1 MPIALVDFKGFRQ
14 MIPVSNPSAQYRN
27 YKREIQSAIDRVLA
41 SGSYILATEVNQFE
55 LEFSK
60 FLGSNFSVGVA
71 SGTDAL
77 RLSLTALNIGPGK
90 EVIIPAMTSVATA
103 MAILSVGA
111 RPILSDVSDETSLI
125 TAEKAEPKISKNT
138 AAIIP
143 VHLYGQSCNMHS
155 LLELSNFK
163 GLELIEDCAQAHG
176 AQFKG
181 QSVGTI
187 GKVGCFSFYPTKN
200 LSAFGDGGLITTNSE
215 SIAKEL
221 KMMRQNGFS
230 KPQISEI
237 EGFSS
242 RLDEIQAAILSVKL
256 NYLEKMNKQRNRIAS
271 AYTSAFS
278 ELPIICPVTPHD
290 GSHVFHQYVI
300 RVQRREEFVRFLHEE
315 HVGTA
320 IHYPLPIHRQPFW
333 KSKGWNQDGF
343 PISDKL
349 SSQIVSLPID
359 PFLSDKEQN
368 KVIEIVKKFFEE
380 N

>member
-1 MPIALVDFKGFRQ
+1 

-111 RPILSDVSDETSLI
+111 RPVLSDVSDETSLI

-155 LLELSNFK
+155 LLELSKFK

-215 SIAKEL
+215 SIAEEL
-221 KMMRQNGFS
+221 KMRRQNGFS

-242 RLDEIQAAILSVKL
+242 RLDEIQAAMLSVQLPLLDKWTEERRKIALRYNELLRPYANVPDEGEGEYCVFQTYVVQAPRRDELKAYLNENGVQALVHYSIPLHLQPAAKYLDNKENDFPVTMDMSNKILLFRILILS
-256 NYLEKMNKQRNRIAS
+256 NS
-271 AYTSAFS
+271 A
-278 ELPIICPVTPHD
+278 VM
-290 GSHVFHQYVI
+290 
-300 RVQRREEFVRFLHEE
+300 
-315 HVGTA
+315 
-320 IHYPLPIHRQPFW
+320 
-333 KSKGWNQDGF
+333 
-343 PISDKL
+343 
-349 SSQIVSLPID
+349 
-359 PFLSDKEQN
+359 
-368 KVIEIVKKFFEE
+368 
-380 N
+380 

>member
-1 MPIALVDFKGFRQ
+1 
-14 MIPVSNPSAQYRN
+14 MIPVSNPGAQYRN
-27 YKREIQSAIDRVLA
+27 YEGEIQSAIDRVLG
-41 SGSYILATEVNQFE
+41 SGSYILASEVSQFE

-60 FLGSNFSVGVA
+60 FLGSNFGIGVA

-77 RLSLTALNIGPGK
+77 RLSLIALDIGPGK
-90 EVIIPAMTSVATA
+90 EVIIPAMTSVSTA

-111 RPILSDVSDETSLI
+111 RPVLSDVSDETSLI
-125 TAEKAEPKISKNT
+125 TAEKAEPIISKNT

-155 LLELSNFK
+155 FRELSEIK

-200 LSAFGDGGLITTNSE
+200 LSAFGDGGLITTNCE
-215 SIAKEL
+215 SIAEKL
-221 KMMRQNGFS
+221 QMLRQNGFS

-237 EGFSS
+237 EGVSS
-242 RLDEIQAAILSVKL
+242 RLDEIQAAILRVKL
-256 NYLEKMNKQRNRIAS
+256 NYLEEMNNLRNRIAS
-271 AYTSAFS
+271 TYTSAFS
-278 ELPIICPVTPHD
+278 DLPVICPVTPHD

-300 RVQRREEFVRFLHEE
+300 RVQRRQDFVKFLHERN
-315 HVGTA
+315 VGTA

-333 KSKGWNQDGF
+333 RVKGWDQAGF

-359 PFLSDKEQN
+359 PFLTDKEQN
-368 KVIEIVKKFFEE
+368 KVIEIVKKYFEG

>member
-1 MPIALVDFKGFRQ
+1 

-215 SIAKEL
+215 SIAEEL
-221 KMMRQNGFS
+221 KMRRQNGFS

>member
-1 MPIALVDFKGFRQ
+1 
-14 MIPVSNPSAQYRN
+14 MIPVSNPGAQYRN
-27 YKREIQSAIDRVLA
+27 YEGEIQSAIDRVLG
-41 SGSYILATEVNQFE
+41 SGSYILASEVSQFE

-60 FLGSNFSVGVA
+60 FLGSNFGIGVA

-77 RLSLTALNIGPGK
+77 RLSLIALDIGPGK
-90 EVIIPAMTSVATA
+90 EVIIPAMTSVSTA

-111 RPILSDVSDETSLI
+111 RPVLSDVSDETSLI
-125 TAEKAEPKISKNT
+125 TAEKAEPIISKNT

-155 LLELSNFK
+155 FRELSENK

-200 LSAFGDGGLITTNSE
+200 LGAFGDGGLITTNCE
-215 SIAKEL
+215 SIAEKL
-221 KMMRQNGFS
+221 KMLRQNGFS

-237 EGFSS
+237 EGVSS
-242 RLDEIQAAILSVKL
+242 RLDEIQAAILRVKL
-256 NYLEKMNKQRNRIAS
+256 NYLEKMNKIRNKIAS

-278 ELPIICPVTPHD
+278 DLPVICPVTPHD

-300 RVQRREEFVRFLHEE
+300 RVQRRDDFIRFLREK

-333 KSKGWNQDGF
+333 RAKGWGQEGL
-343 PISDKL
+343 PTTDKL

-359 PFLSDKEQN
+359 PFLSNKEQN
-368 KVIEIVKKFFEE
+368 KVIETVKKFFEE
-380 N
+380 K